1 MYVAPADQR
10 ILTGSAGT
18 LELTLRDADGDPDTT
33 TTTITVAVDRGDG
46 SELLA
51 AGTVTTQSGSKH
63 TVALTRAQTATPD
76 RLTCTWS
83 SSSDVVATTTV
94 DLVGAHWFSLAELR
108 NRRGVAKRSDDE
120 LRAARDAWADLADRV
135 TGVAWVPRWGRE
147 TFRHHGGRRIVPEWA
162 KVRSVV
168 SCVADGATID
178 VSDWELDAGGGVIIT
193 DTEIGHVEVVLTYL
207 HGYDRPPQPLI
218 DAGLEFCEW
227 HLTGD
232 RNGISPRALGFTAA
246 DGGTYRYAS
255 ASVDNPTGLP
265 DVDAMLRTYS
275 RRLPGIA

>member
-10 ILTGSAGT
+10 ILTGSAGA

-33 TTTITVAVDRGDG
+33 ATTITVEVTRGDG
-46 SELLA
+46 TELLA
-51 AGTVTTQSGSKH
+51 AGTATSQSGSAH
-63 TVALTRAQTATPD
+63 AVALTRAQTATPD

-83 SSSDVVATTTV
+83 TGGTEIATTIV
-94 DLVGAHWFSLAELR
+94 DVVGAHWFSLADLR
-108 NRRGVAKRSDDE
+108 NRRGVTKRSDDE

-147 TFRHHGGRRIVPEWA
+147 TFRHEGGYRIVPEWA

-168 SCVADGATID
+168 ACTADGATID
-178 VSDWELDAGGGVIIT
+178 VSGWELTANGGVIIT
-193 DTEIGHVEVVLTYL
+193 DTALGCVDVVLTYL
-207 HGYDRPPQPLI
+207 HGHDRPPQPLV

-275 RRLPGIA
+275 ARLPGIA